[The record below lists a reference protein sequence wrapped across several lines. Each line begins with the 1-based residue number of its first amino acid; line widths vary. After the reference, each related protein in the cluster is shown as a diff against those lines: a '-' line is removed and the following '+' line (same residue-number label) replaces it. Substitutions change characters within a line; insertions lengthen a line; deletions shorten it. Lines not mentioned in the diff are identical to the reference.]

1 LANEGQTRED
11 IIIENENNC
20 MLRERNK
27 AKVKCVLSKENAG
40 ITNRENNGGKILLN
54 VILY

>member
-1 LANEGQTRED
+1 
-11 IIIENENNC
+11 

-27 AKVKCVLSKENAG
+27 VKVKCVISKENAG
-40 ITNRENNGGKILLN
+40 MTNRENNGGKILLN